1 VTAFPHLLAPGRIG
15 ALTVRNRM
23 LMCPMGDAL
32 AEPDGT
38 VSARQI
44 DHYEA
49 RARGGVGLVIVGS
62 VAVDYP
68 GGAFSADQTA
78 LHTEDHV
85 AGIAELARRVQRH
98 GARLALQLTHGGPQ
112 SLYAIQTGSPLLVPA
127 PPTYHGPDRIGRVI
141 SDEEQAAMQRPFTTP
156 TSRVD
161 LRIATTED
169 LLAVIEAFA
178 AAADRARRAGV
189 DAIEIHGGHGYILD
203 AFRSP
208 ATNTRDDEWG
218 GDRARR
224 DRLLLET
231 VSAARARVGPDLPMW
246 VRFNAIEH
254 HRDPH
259 ETLDDALDLAPRLVA
274 AGVDALHVSAYA
286 DPSVGTGITDAHTP
300 HTPGALVAAAR
311 AVRTAIDAAVPVI
324 TFGHLDPEEAEAVL
338 AAGDADFVAMGRRLL
353 ADPDLPVKVAE
364 GRLAEVRPCI
374 YQYRCIGN
382 IFLNTHVA
390 CVARPETA
398 RDAELELTPTAAPRR
413 VLVVGGGPAGLDV
426 AWRLAA
432 RGHRVVLQEAGARL
446 GGKLAIAAGA
456 DEHLDR
462 MLTWLTGQVAR
473 HAVDIV
479 LDRPATAAD
488 AAGFDHVVVATGARW
503 TTPEL
508 PGADRPHVHTTA
520 ELGPWTS
527 GTVALADGP
536 VVVLGGGKAGL
547 TLARLARRR
556 GHPVTV
562 VEASGVVG
570 AELGLPGRFRW
581 IADLEAAG
589 VEIRM
594 RTLATGITATAV
606 LTVDAEGAEAEI
618 AAASVLCATPSEH
631 APELADACRAAGVPV
646 DVIGDARAIERLEG
660 AFRDA
665 AELAVRT

>member
-1 VTAFPHLLAPGRIG
+1 MTAFPHLLAPGRIG
-15 ALTVRNRM
+15 TLTVRNRM

-32 AEPDGT
+32 AESDGT

-49 RARGGVGLVIVGS
+49 RARGGVGLILVGS

-68 GGAFSADQTA
+68 GGAFSAEQTA
-78 LHTEDHV
+78 LHTDEHV

-112 SLYAIQTGSPLLVPA
+112 SLYAIETGSPLLMPA
-127 PPTYHGPDRIGRVI
+127 APHYHGPDRIGRVV
-141 SDEEQAAMQRPFTTP
+141 SDDEQAAMQRPFTAP

-161 LRIATTED
+161 VRIASTED
-169 LLAVIEAFA
+169 LLTVIESFA

-189 DAIEIHGGHGYILD
+189 DAVELHGGHGYILD

-218 GDRARR
+218 GDRTGR

-231 VSAARARVGPDLPMW
+231 LTATRHRVGPDFPLW
-246 VRFNAIEH
+246 VRFNSVEH

-259 ETLDDALDLAPRLVA
+259 ETIDDAIDLAPRLVA
-274 AGVDALHVSAYA
+274 AGADALHVSAYA

-300 HTPGALVAAAR
+300 HTPGALVAAAA
-311 AVRTAIDAAVPVI
+311 AVRSAIGGSVPVI
-324 TFGHLDPEEAEAVL
+324 TFGHLDPEAAEAVL

-353 ADPDLPVKVAE
+353 ADPDLPVKIAE
-364 GRLAEVRPCI
+364 DRLAEARPCI

-398 RDAELELTPTAAPRR
+398 RDAELAITPAPAARR
-413 VLVVGGGPAGLDV
+413 VLVVGGGPAGLDA

-432 RGHRVVLQEAGARL
+432 RGHRVVLQEAGPRL
-446 GGKLAIAAGA
+446 GGMLTVAAGG

-462 MLTWLTGQVAR
+462 MLTWLMGQVAR
-473 HAVDIV
+473 HDVEIV
-479 LDRPATAAD
+479 LDRAATPAD
-488 AAGFDHVVVATGARW
+488 AATFDRVVLATGAAW
-503 TTPEL
+503 DTPAL
-508 PGADRPHVHTTA
+508 PGADAPHVHATR
-520 ELGPWTS
+520 
-527 GTVALADGP
+527 ALEAWAAGDVSLPEGP

-556 GHPVTV
+556 GHAVTV
-562 VEASGVVG
+562 VEPSGVVG
-570 AELGLPGRFRW
+570 IELGLPGRFRW

-589 VEIRM
+589 VDLRM
-594 RTLATGITATAV
+594 RTRATAITTEAV
-606 LTVDAEGAEAEI
+606 LVTDGSGTDAAIPAT
-618 AAASVLCATPSEH
+618 SVLCA
-631 APELADACRAAGVPV
+631 APGPGGSGLVDAFGATGVPV
-646 DVIGDARAIERLEG
+646 DVIGDARAVERLEG

>member
-1 VTAFPHLLAPGRIG
+1 MTAFPHLLAPGRIG
-15 ALTVRNRM
+15 TLTVRNRM

-32 AEPDGT
+32 AESDGT

-49 RARGGVGLVIVGS
+49 RARGGVGLILVGS
-62 VAVDYP
+62 VAVAYP
-68 GGAFSADQTA
+68 GGAFSAEQTA

-85 AGIAELARRVQRH
+85 AGVAELARRVQRH

-112 SLYAIQTGSPLLVPA
+112 SLHAIETGSPLLMPSA
-127 PPTYHGPDRIGRVI
+127 PHYHGPDRIGRVI
-141 SDEEQAAMQRPFTTP
+141 SDAEHAAMQRPFTTP

-169 LLAVIEAFA
+169 LLDVIEAFA

-208 ATNTRDDEWG
+208 STNTRDDEWG

-231 VSAARARVGPDLPMW
+231 VAATRARLGPTMPMW
-246 VRFNAIEH
+246 VRFNSVEH

-259 ETLDDALDLAPRLVA
+259 ETLEDAIELASGLVD

-300 HTPGALVAAAR
+300 HTPGALVAAA
-311 AVRTAIDAAVPVI
+311 AAIRTAIDGAVPVI
-324 TFGHLDPEEAEAVL
+324 TFGHLDPEAAEAVL
-338 AAGDADFVAMGRRLL
+338 AAGDADFVAMGRPLL

-382 IFLNTHVA
+382 IFLNSHVA

-398 RDAELELTPTAAPRR
+398 RDAELALTPAPVPRR

-446 GGKLAIAAGA
+446 GGMLAVAAGA

-462 MLTWLTGQVAR
+462 MVTWLTGQVAR

-488 AAGFDHVVVATGARW
+488 ATGFDRVVLATGATW
-503 TTPEL
+503 GVPDL
-508 PGADRPHVHTTA
+508 SGADRPHVHATRD
-520 ELGPWTS
+520 LGAWAA
-527 GTVALADGP
+527 GTVDLPDGP

-547 TLARLARRR
+547 TLARRARHR
-556 GHPVTV
+556 GHDVTV
-562 VEASGVVG
+562 IEPSGVVG
-570 AELGLPGRFRW
+570 SELGLPGRFRW

-589 VEIRM
+589 VTLRM
-594 RTLATGITATAV
+594 RTRATAITDDGV
-606 LTVDAEGAEAEI
+606 RAVGTDGAEFAI
-618 AAASVLCATPSEH
+618 PATSVLCA
-631 APELADACRAAGVPV
+631 APTGGASDVVDAWRATGVPV
-646 DVIGDARAIERLEG
+646 DVIGDARSIERLEG